1 MVPLEIDSAMQAP
14 GAICRID
21 SQVTDEGG
29 DFYMVGTRRSPEVT
43 LKDAIAT
50 CEPHLALVAGSDD
63 VSYSGVGFH
72 ESGGVDGDWSGRIV
86 LCPGITDGE
95 ELRLAAARSGAAAIV
110 LREAAEL
117 RASSTPAVLRLS
129 SHGDW
134 AEIAAALR
142 AIADPEGQSYVAAAP
157 VGDLFAAA
165 NALAARAGGA
175 VGFVDPT
182 GRVLGYSTLSD
193 QPLDPERKRITLSL
207 REDRDPSED
216 VQQIAVVN
224 ASRALIF
231 PPEGE
236 SFGRVARAVRGGG
249 ELLGTV
255 WVVLPSEA
263 AGPRIAELLDTVEP
277 VLAQHFRRARNEA
290 EKIDDRRRDVMAG
303 LLDPSTA
310 AVTSARQG
318 YPPRVDIVVERFAID
333 FATAPDESRSRALR
347 RLLNV
352 VLSSASTWFAHSRTS
367 IVDDGV
373 TSVVAESDAARIRAH
388 AEFVSSADP
397 SVRAGIGG
405 AATTPAGIARS
416 AREAELALGYLLTAP
431 ADGAVA
437 RFDDIRDR
445 VALAQVGTFLAD
457 LPLAVADHAERL
469 SDFDLRHATE
479 LTLTTFEYLQAGQSI
494 AAASA
499 KLHLH
504 QNTVRN
510 RLTRVRE
517 ELGID
522 LDDPDTRL
530 WLWLRLATRERV
542 SEGSRPRALHAQDG
556 RP

>member
-1 MVPLEIDSAMQAP
+1 MRDMRRFPD
-14 GAICRID
+14 
-21 SQVTDEGG
+21 VT
-29 DFYMVGTRRSPEVT
+29 VR
-43 LKDAIAT
+43 DAIAA
-50 CEPHLALVAGSDD
+50 CEPHLALV
-63 VSYSGVGFH
+63 SGVDDRPYTGVAFH
-72 ESGGVDGDWSGRIV
+72 EADVAGADWSGLIL
-86 LCPGITDGE
+86 LCPGVTDNE
-95 ELRLAAARSGAAAIV
+95 ELRRAAVQAGAAAIV
-110 LREAAEL
+110 LRKPKDH
-117 RASSTPAVLRLS
+117 SVTSPPTVLRLS
-129 SHGDW
+129 SPADW

-142 AIADPEGQSYVAAAP
+142 AIADPAGQSYVAAAP

-193 QPLDPERKRITLSL
+193 QPLDAERKRITLSL

-224 ASRALIF
+224 ATRALIF
-231 PPEGE
+231 PPQGE

-249 ELLGTV
+249 ELLGTI

-263 AGPRIAELLDTVEP
+263 AGPQIAELLDTVEP
-277 VLAQHFRRARNEA
+277 VVAQHLRRARNEA
-290 EKIDDRRRDVMAG
+290 DKIDDRRRDVMAG

-310 AVTSARQG
+310 GVTSARQG

-333 FATAPDESRSRALR
+333 FATAPDESRARALR

-352 VLSSASTWFAHSRTS
+352 VLSSSSTWFAHSRTS

-373 TSVVAESDAARIRAH
+373 TSVVAENDAARVRAH
-388 AEFVSSADP
+388 AEFVATADP

-405 AATTPAGIARS
+405 ATNTPAGIARS
-416 AREAELALGYLLTAP
+416 AREAEMALGYLLTTP
-431 ADGAVA
+431 MPESVA
-437 RFDDIRDR
+437 RFSDIRDR
-445 VALAQVGTFLAD
+445 VALAQVGTFLAE
-457 LPLAVADHAERL
+457 LPLAVADDAERL
-469 SDFDLRHATE
+469 RDFDVHHATE
-479 LTLTTFEYLQAGQSI
+479 LTTTTFEYLQAGQSI
-494 AAASA
+494 AVASA
-499 KLHLH
+499 RLHLH

-522 LDDPDTRL
+522 LEDPHARL
-530 WLWLRLATRERV
+530 WLWLRLATQVRV
-542 SEGSRPRALHAQDG
+542 SEDARLRPPLGQVG